1 MNRFTSSWLA
11 VLALSF
17 GGPLIGWAGS
27 APTEGPEAL
36 SLPDRI
42 APHVLAATAAGSS
55 APVLVVLSE
64 RADLSSLPVA
74 ESMSARR
81 HQVRDALWTTAQSS
95 QHQLRAWLDDRG
107 ISYRPFYIV
116 NAILVDSADRVLVE
130 ALAGRPEVARVAANP
145 RVRQDL
151 PEAVASPTE
160 GAGEAIEWNVT
171 QIRAPELWALGIRGE
186 GVVVGTQDTGF
197 DWDHPA
203 LIRQYRGW
211 SGATANHDYNWHDSI
226 HSGGGSC
233 GPDSPE
239 PCDDH
244 GHGTLTTGVVVGDD
258 LGGNQ
263 IGVAPGA
270 RWIGCRNM
278 DEGFGTP
285 ATYLECL
292 EFFLAPYPVGG
303 TPAQGD
309 PDRAPHVTNNSWT
322 CPPSEGCDWDTLQAA
337 FEAQRAAGIM
347 TVVAAG
353 NTGSSCS
360 SVEVPPAIYDSVYSI
375 GSTNLFDEISSF
387 SSRGPVLVDGSGR
400 LKPDISAPGEDVR
413 SSAAGGGYQ
422 SASGTSLASPHV
434 AGAVALL
441 WSASPSLI
449 GRIEATETIFNST
462 AEGWTSDQ
470 CGDPADAVPNNVYG
484 WGILDA
490 LSAYHVF
497 SDSFESGNTYFWS
510 SSVP

>member
-1 MNRFTSSWLA
+1 MVTA
-11 VLALSF
+11 
-17 GGPLIGWAGS
+17 
-27 APTEGPEAL
+27 TEGTG
-36 SLPDRI
+36 
-42 APHVLAATAAGSS
+42 TAE
-55 APVLVVLSE
+55 VLVVLTE
-64 RADLSSLPVA
+64 RADLDSLSPQVTK
-74 ESMSARR
+74 SARR
-81 HQVRDALWTTAQSS
+81 RLVRDSLWDTALHS
-95 QHQLRAWLDDRG
+95 QRPLRQWLDDRG
-107 ISYRPFYIV
+107 IPYRPFFIV
-116 NAILVDSADRVLVE
+116 NAILVSGADSALVDE
-130 ALAGRPEVARVAANP
+130 LAARPDVARIAANP
-145 RVRQDL
+145 RVRQIL
-151 PEAVASPTE
+151 PVPESPPATE
-160 GAGEAIEWNVT
+160 SGEAIEWNVA
-171 QIRAPELWALGIRGE
+171 QIRAPELWALGITGE

-197 DWDHPA
+197 DWEHPA

-211 SGATANHDYNWHDSI
+211 NGATASHDYNWHDSI
-226 HSGGGSC
+226 HSGGGGC
-233 GPDSPE
+233 GPDSPV
-239 PCDDH
+239 PCDDY

-258 LGGNQ
+258 SGGNQ

-278 DEGFGTP
+278 DEGVGTP

-303 TPAQGD
+303 TPAQGN
-309 PDRAPHVTNNSWT
+309 PDLAPHVTNNSWT

-353 NTGSSCS
+353 NSGSSCS
-360 SVEVPPAIYDSVYSI
+360 SVDIPPAIYDAVYTV
-375 GSTNLFDEISSF
+375 GSTNLFGEISSF
-387 SSRGPVLVDGSGR
+387 SARGPVLVDGSGR

-441 WSASPSLI
+441 WSASPTLI
-449 GRIEATETIFNST
+449 GRIDATEAIFNIT

-490 LSAYHVF
+490 LAAYEVF
-497 SDSFESGNTYFWS
+497 DDGFESGNTYFWS
-510 SSVP
+510 TSVP